1 MAWSNGLT
9 PLDAVLLALLLLS
22 VGIGVWRGLVFEV
35 LSLAGWVVA
44 WWVASH
50 GADAAGR
57 LIHLGEEGSALRLGG
72 GFLLA
77 FVVVLLAWGLAARLI
92 KMLIAAT
99 PLTVPDRVLGGGFG
113 LLRGV
118 LLLLLLVTAV
128 GWTPLA
134 GSDGWRASRVVAW
147 TLILHQAI
155 EPWLPQPSRAASP
168 AARFLNLSSS

>member
-1 MAWSNGLT
+1 MAWSNNLT

-22 VGIGVWRGLVFEV
+22 VVIGVWRGLVFEV
-35 LSLAGWVVA
+35 LSLAGWVAA

-50 GADAAGR
+50 GAETAGQ
-57 LIHLGEEGSALRLGG
+57 LVHLGEEGSALRLGG

-77 FVVVLLAWGLAARLI
+77 FAVVLLAWGLAARLI

-134 GSDGWRASRVVAW
+134 GSGGWRASRVVAW
-147 TLILHQAI
+147 TLILHQAL
-155 EPWLPQPSRAASP
+155 EPWLPQPSRATSP
-168 AARFLNLSSS
+168 GTRFLNLSSS

>member
-1 MAWSNGLT
+1 MAMPASLT
-9 PLDAVLLALLLLS
+9 PLDAVLLALVLLS
-22 VGIGVWRGLVFEV
+22 VAVGVWRGLVFEV
-35 LSLAGWVVA
+35 LSLVGWVVA

-50 GADAAGR
+50 GAEPAGR

-77 FVVVLLAWGLAARLI
+77 FVVVLLAWGLAARLV

-99 PLTVPDRVLGGGFG
+99 PLTVPDRVLGAGFG
-113 LLRGV
+113 FLRGV

-134 GSDGWRASRVVAW
+134 ASDGWRASRVVAW

-155 EPWLPQPSRAASP
+155 EPWLPQPAQAQSP
-168 AARFLNLSSS
+168 AARFLHLSSS